1 MLDALGLRWHA
12 TCLSG
17 GGVSGSKESMNVP
30 PGDPQKSG
38 SSGDGSGPPHN
49 PGHRIVAALEAARGW
64 LQLLA
69 VRQLPP
75 QLRTKV
81 AASDLVQKTI
91 LEAYLDSPRF
101 EGTRPEELYGWL
113 RKILRNNVHDCIR
126 QFRDYQG
133 RDVRVERPLDELDPR
148 ERDDP
153 SFIGDQPPELS
164 AIRAEEDSALGL
176 ALAKLPDTHRMIV
189 RLRCWDKLEWDD
201 IGRRVGRSGGAAR
214 KIWGRS
220 IVRLRAE
227 LK

>member
-1 MLDALGLRWHA
+1 MDAPLEGPQI
-12 TCLSG
+12 SG
-17 GGVSGSKESMNVP
+17 AI
-30 PGDPQKSG
+30 
-38 SSGDGSGPPHN
+38 GDGSGPPRS
-49 PGHRIVAALEAARGW
+49 PGHRLAAALEAARGW

-69 VRQLPP
+69 VRQLPS

-81 AASDLVQKTI
+81 APSDLVQKTI

-101 EGTRPEELYGWL
+101 EGKTREELYGWL
-113 RKILRNNVHDCIR
+113 RRILRNNVHDCIR
-126 QFRDYQG
+126 QFRDCQG
-133 RDVRVERPLDELDPR
+133 RDVRVERPLDELDAR

-153 SFIGDQPPELS
+153 SLRGDHRPELS
-164 AIRAEEDSALGL
+164 AIRAEEDSALTS

-189 RLRCWDKLEWDD
+189 RLRCWDRLEWDD

-227 LK
+227 LQ